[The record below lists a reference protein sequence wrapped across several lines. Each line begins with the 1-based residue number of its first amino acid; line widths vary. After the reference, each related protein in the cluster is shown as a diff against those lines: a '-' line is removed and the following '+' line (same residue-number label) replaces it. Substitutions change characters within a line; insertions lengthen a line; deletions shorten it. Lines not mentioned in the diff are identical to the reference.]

1 MDLILDTN
9 ALAAA
14 ADGDAEVVARLSAA
28 ERVAIPV
35 IALGEYRF
43 GILQSRRQ
51 SEYERWLADTIS
63 VTPVFEICETTSHH
77 YAAIRIDLKRSG
89 KPIPSN
95 DLWIAA
101 LCREHRFDLLSRDV
115 HFDSVRGLKRVD
127 W

>member
-9 ALAAA
+9 ALTAV
-14 ADGDAEVVARLSAA
+14 ADGEADVAARLSAA
-28 ERVAIPV
+28 DQIAIPV
-35 IALGEYRF
+35 IALGEYWF

-51 SEYERWLADTIS
+51 SEYEEWLADTLS
-63 VTPVFEICETTSHH
+63 VIPVFEITEATTRH
-77 YAAIRIDLKRSG
+77 YATIRRDLKRSG

-101 LCREHRFDLLSRDV
+101 LCREHRFDLLSRDA
-115 HFDSVRGLKRVD
+115 HFDRVKGLKRLG

>member
-9 ALAAA
+9 ALAAV
-14 ADGDAEVVARLSAA
+14 ADGDGDVATLLSAA
-28 ERVAIPV
+28 DRVAIPV
-35 IALGEYRF
+35 IVLGEYWF

-51 SEYERWLADTIS
+51 GEYERWLADTLS
-63 VTPVFEICETTSHH
+63 VTPVFEITETTTRH
-77 YAAIRIDLKRSG
+77 YAAIRLDLKRSG

-101 LCREHRFDLLSRDV
+101 LCREHRFDLLSRDA
-115 HFDSVRGLKRVD
+115 HFDWVKGLNRVE

>member
-14 ADGDAEVVARLSAA
+14 ADGDADVAARLSAA

-35 IALGEYRF
+35 IVLGEYWF
-43 GILQSRRQ
+43 GILQSRRR

-63 VTPVFEICETTSHH
+63 ITPVFEITEATTRH
-77 YAAIRIDLKRSG
+77 YAVIRIDLKRSG

-115 HFDSVRGLKRVD
+115 HFDSVKGLNRVE